1 MAVDSAT
8 SDHSTPIPISHDAC
22 ASRTH
27 IFSDRPLIRL
37 RFVQAQ
43 KLYCQV
49 RKCDLQAVAKLHEP
63 GDSPATARPM
73 ADAARTTGGGM
84 VHVARFVAQL
94 REGLKLACDADSS
107 AYRIYWYGYEPEG
120 REFESPRA
128 RHSTSGRS
136 PMCQAA
142 HPHNEFDLSRHPF
155 HVRLLPPEPLV
166 VEQPQSTRVEE
177 PTLLCNQVKSAQ
189 IPLSGDD

>member
-1 MAVDSAT
+1 MCTIDSAT

-27 IFSDRPLIRL
+27 ISSDRPLIRL
-37 RFVQAQ
+37 RFLQAQ

-49 RKCDLQAVAKLHEP
+49 RKCDLLAVAKLHEP

-84 VHVARFVAQL
+84 VHVARFAAQL

-128 RHSTSGRS
+128 RHLNSLPFIGLANSLVESPSRFWVHLGPLRS
-136 PMCQAA
+136 PPPFQASRSR
-142 HPHNEFDLSRHPF
+142 LSETQE
-155 HVRLLPPEPLV
+155 LPARRFPPW
-166 VEQPQSTRVEE
+166 
-177 PTLLCNQVKSAQ
+177 C
-189 IPLSGDD
+189 